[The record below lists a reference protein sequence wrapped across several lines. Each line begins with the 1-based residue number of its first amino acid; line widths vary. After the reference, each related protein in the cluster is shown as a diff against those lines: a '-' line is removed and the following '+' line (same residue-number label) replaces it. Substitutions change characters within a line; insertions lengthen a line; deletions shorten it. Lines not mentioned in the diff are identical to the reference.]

1 MNTHS
6 LDNEWAQKY
15 SFHISEQIR
24 EKEANL
30 VDLADILFLAVQD
43 SSIGDIVS

>member
-24 EKEANL
+24 EKAANL
-30 VDLADILFLAVQD
+30 VDLAEILFYGLTD
-43 SSIGDIVS
+43 DPFYHL